1 MVPQLTLKVLIQVL
15 IVARYF
21 LAMVEFPDTLIQC
34 HAGIGSRRTA
44 FEKLPMKAVIDFFEK
59 GEKIFK
65 VHPPEIV
72 PPSFVAKKS
81 F

>member
-1 MVPQLTLKVLIQVL
+1 MLIQVL

-59 GEKIFK
+59 GEKNIQ
-65 VHPPEIV
+65 
-72 PPSFVAKKS
+72 SSSTRNRSAKFCGQKS
-81 F
+81 FFK